1 MGIKKEERWEE
12 MMQGLNRNVNKEK
25 ENLKRNKKNG
35 SAEMQV

>member
-35 SAEMQV
+35 SAEMHV